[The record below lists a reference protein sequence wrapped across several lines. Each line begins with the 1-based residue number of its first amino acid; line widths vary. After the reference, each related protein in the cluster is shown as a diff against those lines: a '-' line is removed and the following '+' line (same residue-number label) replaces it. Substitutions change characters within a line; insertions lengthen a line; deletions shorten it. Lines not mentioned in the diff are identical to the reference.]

1 MLGSQKNSVMKKLGR
16 SAVLLIGTC
25 SALFLNG
32 REIRTP
38 LPIYYTPYHY
48 PLQWK
53 DRKGDDWCWNV
64 DVTGA
69 GFYRST
75 DAAFDECDSRCT
87 VPYSTLV
94 FGKADFTIS
103 ESFPGGTLG
112 VAQVSNPLAA
122 VLEITSRYDYAES
135 GAMFGLHVG
144 TSFCEGKYHTGFRA
158 KLPYRDISVNEVCF
172 EDVTSTGTG
181 GPADSI
187 YSVYRTRVQSDPP
200 DDPTVV
206 FAIRLDFLTQLNLI
220 DYGVGGTKVPMV
232 IYSDPNNSNH
242 ISIAGQDVTND
253 PVLADNTGT
262 PPIAVIY
269 STNGA
274 VPVTEQWAD
283 LPSNGNNALA
293 ANGAGFANN
302 ERGYFDQDTNYTS
315 LGASTSNQSHLYVVP
330 NLQEIGG
337 STSLA
342 PEANAIYN
350 AIATAVSDLAFDT
363 NVDDFL
369 AENGINFC
377 DRRTKGIGDLL
388 LEWYINGMWCEDSLL
403 AEFKFAVRAPT
414 GDKLC
419 SCLTPLKQ
427 PTGNNGHTEIW
438 LGGVLGYE
446 ICSKVM
452 AHFDG
457 YYAFALS
464 HCESVAA
471 PFTGATIKN
480 LGPCVTADISW
491 QYFQGNFALTF
502 LADECTGFAV
512 GYQPYWKKC
521 DKVCLNQSTATDLAG
536 TPDQPLDASNLQAL
550 TRVVAQR
557 VSAEFFMRTALC
569 DITAGWGTIV
579 AGSNATRDTDWY
591 LMFKISF

>member
-1 MLGSQKNSVMKKLGR
+1 MASRYALLVISGMGFGFLG
-16 SAVLLIGTC
+16 A
-25 SALFLNG
+25 

-53 DRKGDDWCWNV
+53 DRKGEDWCWNV

-69 GFYRST
+69 AFSRST
-75 DAAFDECDSRCT
+75 NEGFASCDSRCH

-94 FGKADFTIS
+94 FGKSDFTIAD
-103 ESFPGGTLG
+103 SFPDGSIGTVGL
-112 VAQVSNPLAA
+112 SNPLAA
-122 VLEITSRYDYAES
+122 VFEITSRYTYTEL
-135 GAMFGLHVG
+135 GAMFGIQVG

-158 KLPYRDISVNEVCF
+158 KLPYRDISVNEVCA
-172 EDVTSTGTG
+172 EDLVNTNSGVI
-181 GPADSI
+181 DSL
-187 YSVYRTRVQSDPP
+187 YDVYRTRVQSAPP
-200 DDPTVV
+200 DTPTVV
-206 FAIRLDFLTQLNLI
+206 AAVRLDFLTQLNSI
-220 DYGVGGTKVPMV
+220 DYDGTGSRVPLV
-232 IYSDPNNSNH
+232 LYSDPNNSGH
-242 ISIAGQDVTND
+242 ISIAGQDATNAPSLD
-253 PVLADNTGT
+253 DSEGVPLVE
-262 PPIAVIY
+262 VIY
-269 STNGA
+269 TANGK
-274 VPVTEQWAD
+274 VPTALRWAE
-283 LPSNGNNALA
+283 LPSAGNNALA
-293 ANGAGFANN
+293 ADGAGFANN
-302 ERGYFDQDTNYTS
+302 ERGYFDQNVDYTP
-315 LGASTSNQSHLYVVP
+315 LGASTANQSHLFVVAS
-330 NLQEIGG
+330 LQGDSG
-337 STSLA
+337 SSEVDPTA
-342 PEANAIYN
+342 EQVFNAIQ
-350 AIATAVSDLAFDT
+350 AAVDNFDFDT
-363 NVDDFL
+363 SINDFL

-388 LEWYINGMWCEDSLL
+388 LEWYINGLWCDDTLL

-480 LGPCVTADISW
+480 LGPCVNADISW